1 MSELDI
7 KMKNI
12 IRRWCVVAL
21 IGTFLSVPA
30 HSQIGSTSGASDRF
44 GSFFAF
50 AAKPL
55 GAKKFFVFQNIK
67 YFSGNAERI
76 ETFGPVTKK
85 VSDFGMQFGFTFG
98 ITPTFDAMVSGNF
111 MQSPNYS
118 SQVSD
123 NEIFSLSKTYDVPDD
138 LFLNLKYT
146 PYSFSGGKWNIGGMF
161 GLKFEGVGFPNS
173 PFQPYA
179 AGKTE
184 AGLTLLVS
192 YFQEPT
198 IPETGFGVHGNV
210 QYWNHLDAGQYINFK
225 SMTRVRSFAGSVA
238 ESLIDTAVA
247 KGNTASLRYAIGAT
261 YPVAVGDKYLY
272 IVGDFYGSMFLSKP
286 PYAAYSRQDYAYAA
300 LGIKYQVLDWMA
312 LHVGGEF
319 QVVKNTT
326 ERTVSSPFT
335 GIEDLTVS
343 GSDYPSWRLLAGI
356 TMPLSPR
363 AAGYS
368 PPVETV
374 SEVQRE
380 DRKRSEVENILY
392 SDQEIQKRSVNFIP
406 IKEMRSNYRDI
417 VNDYVKVLEPKDKK
431 PVEEDYSTEEGSK

>member
-1 MSELDI
+1 M
-7 KMKNI
+7 
-12 IRRWCVVAL
+12 
-21 IGTFLSVPA
+21 
-30 HSQIGSTSGASDRF
+30 
-44 GSFFAF
+44 
-50 AAKPL
+50 
-55 GAKKFFVFQNIK
+55 FQNIK
-67 YFSGNAERI
+67 YFSGNAERV
-76 ETFGPVTKK
+76 ETFGPVTRK
-85 VSDFGMQFGFTFG
+85 VSDFGMQIGFTLGF
-98 ITPTFDAMVSGNF
+98 TPAFDIIGSGNF
-111 MQSPNYS
+111 MQSANHS
-118 SQVSD
+118 SQTTDQDIS
-123 NEIFSLSKTYDVPDD
+123 SLSKTYDLPDD
-138 LFLNLKYT
+138 FVLNLRYV
-146 PYSFSGGKWNIGGMF
+146 PYSFSGGKWNVGGML
-161 GLKFEGVGFPNS
+161 GLKFEGTGFPNS

-184 AGLTLLVS
+184 AGITLLTS
-192 YFQEPT
+192 YFQKPNV
-198 IPETGFGVHGNV
+198 PETGFGVHFNV
-210 QYWNHLDAGQYINFK
+210 QYWNYLDAGQYINTK
-225 SMTRVRSFAGSVA
+225 SITRVRTAAGSVA
-238 ESLIDTAVA
+238 QSLIDTAVA
-247 KGNTASLRYAIGAT
+247 NGNTASLRYAIGGT
-261 YPVAVGDKYLY
+261 YPIAVGDKYLY
-272 IVGDFYGSMFLSKP
+272 IVGDFYGSMFLSEP
-286 PYAAYSRQDYAYAA
+286 PSAAYSRQDYAYAA

-312 LHVGGEF
+312 LHLGAEF

-392 SDQEIQKRSVNFIP
+392 SDQEIQKRSVNFVP

-431 PVEEDYSTEEGSK
+431 PVEEDYSTEEGTK